1 MEVSMNIDLNAL
13 SYDELQALSRDVTKA
28 ISGYEKRKKQ
38 EALNEMRM
46 IAEKHGFSLSDI
58 VSGGDKSKAKKGQPK
73 YMNPDEPKETWT
85 GRGRKPG
92 WVIKALG
99 VGKSLEE
106 MVILNPFHNRISWST
121 TRCSSVQR
129 RFCETPL
136 EFALNSSKGRN

>member
-1 MEVSMNIDLNAL
+1 MNIDLNAL

-92 WVIKALG
+92 WVIRALG
-99 VGKSLEE
+99 AGKSLEE
-106 MVILNPFHNRISWST
+106 MVILNPFS
-121 TRCSSVQR
+121 
-129 RFCETPL
+129 
-136 EFALNSSKGRN
+136 